1 MVAPLQTPASNSL
14 IDQLRQLLG
23 PENVLCAPSDLASY
37 ECDGYTIERKKP
49 SVVVFPRSTEDVVG
63 IVKLCTEY
71 QVPFVPRGAGTSLAG
86 GTIPLSGGVMVA
98 LSRMKRILEINARDQ
113 YAIVEPGVVNLQ
125 LSRQV
130 AVHGLHFAP
139 DPSSQ
144 GACTIGGNVSTNSGG
159 PHTLKYGVTVN
170 HILGLELV
178 LPDGSVLR
186 TGGPVAAVPGFDL
199 TGMIVGAE
207 GTFGIVTKI
216 WVRLT
221 RNPESVRTLLG
232 VFDSMDDTSNCI
244 SGIIA
249 AGIVPAALEMIDR
262 PIMGA
267 LEEAFRF
274 GFPLDA
280 EAVLIMEVDGL
291 EIGLDTEVDRIEAVA
306 KQNGAR
312 EVRRARNEAERLLLW
327 KARKQAFGAMGR
339 LAPSLCTQDGVVPR
353 TKLPIIL
360 RKIREIG
367 EKHRV
372 AIANVFHAGDGNLHP
387 TMLFD
392 ERDPDQVQRVLKA
405 SHEILEECLNEGGS
419 VTGEHGIGVE
429 KIDLLPKM
437 FTPADLDTMIR
448 LRMVFNPSGLCNPG
462 KMLPSGGGCTET
474 MRRMRGGAS

>member
-1 MVAPLQTPASNSL
+1 MSSDL
-14 IDQLRQLLG
+14 ISQLRTLLG
-23 PENVLCAPSDLASY
+23 AENVLTASSDLSSY
-37 ECDGYTIERKKP
+37 ECDGYTIEKAKP
-49 SVVVFPRSTEDVVG
+49 GVVVFPRHTEDVVG
-63 IVKLCTEY
+63 IVKLCQTF

-86 GTIPLSGGVMVA
+86 GTLSTDGCVMIA
-98 LSRMKRILEINARDQ
+98 LSRMKRILEVNARDL
-113 YAIVEPGVVNLQ
+113 YAIVEPGVVNLW
-125 LSRQV
+125 LTRHV
-130 AVHGLHFAP
+130 AHHKLHFAP

-170 HILGLELV
+170 HILGLELAM
-178 LPDGSVLR
+178 PDGSVVQV
-186 TGGPVAAVPGFDL
+186 GGPVETPGLDL
-199 TGMIVGAE
+199 TGIIVGAE
-207 GTFGIVTKI
+207 GTFGVVTKI

-232 VFDSMDDTSNCI
+232 VFDSIDDTTNCI

-267 LEEAFRF
+267 LEEAFHF

-291 EIGLDTEVDRIEAVA
+291 EAGLDAEADRIEAVA

-339 LAPSLCTQDGVVPR
+339 LASSLCTQDGVVPR
-353 TKLPIIL
+353 TKIPYML

-367 EKHRV
+367 EKHAVR
-372 AIANVFHAGDGNLHP
+372 IANVFHAGDGNLHP

-392 ERDPDQVQRVLKA
+392 ERDPAQVKAVLAA
-405 SHEILEECLNEGGS
+405 SHEILQECIIQGGS

-429 KIDLLPKM
+429 KIDLMPKM
-437 FTPADLDTMIR
+437 FTPTDLEMMGR
-448 LRMVFNPSGLCNPG
+448 LRMAFNPTGLCNPG
-462 KMLPSGGGCTET
+462 KMLPSGGSCVEGAK
-474 MRRMRGGAS
+474 RMKGGAS